1 MKIKS
6 KNVQNLRARRIK
18 KLKKGYTGFS
28 QIKNLLDLNKIILTK
43 SKITKDDISA
53 AVNNLKKANEILDE
67 LRKDEYTSIER
78 LKI

>member
-28 QIKNLLDLNKIILTK
+28 QIKNLLDSNKIILTK